1 MSKINRMAAAA
12 KKFELTLDIIYII
25 MVI

>member
-25 MVI
+25 MVM